1 MNERP
6 VILLN
11 FANQQDAHLDLL
23 KEESSRL
30 NDILSI
36 AHDQGSI
43 ELYREENVNVDQLIK
58 ALNRFKER
66 IIVFHYAGHADGNSL
81 HFDGDTAEA
90 VGLAELL
97 GQLPNLKFVFL
108 NGCSTQAQVDY
119 LLEKGVKAV
128 IATSVAIADDKALL
142 FSETFYRALANRS
155 TIDSA
160 FQFAVGALRTH
171 FGNSFTARIFIQGEE
186 FDRSAAMPWGL
197 FLNKEARAVLDWS
210 LPTSVTEIDNIKPP
224 ANPDYTVNTYMLDV
238 FDEMCHYDPKLKPLA
253 EDSFSGE
260 LDERLALALII
271 EHFPWP
277 IGVQVRL
284 LLSKESAIDELSME
298 RLEQLLSTYVYTTQ
312 FLYYIALSQLWD
324 EKRKSNISVRPYL
337 MDLLHHDARTYQHF
351 DYLKHFISIVQLLQK
366 ENKALFVEEFAEMQ
380 QAFEDKNEFYDAYLY
395 LESLRA
401 KIRQQTPEQLAA
413 ELPQLCADG
422 EYFLSAILIKSA
434 FLVNYDLLTIRDI
447 RVISYRYQDPKFDH
461 YIARLNAKVNDLAV
475 SKALQARSYKDYA
488 NNASVILSRNMQ
500 DPKDFLNLSPFIIDK
515 NAFGEG
521 MTEDRATEQQLFTYA
536 YREGEEF
543 RYFSTIY
550 SIYRVHERPKDQL
563 TTASEQP
570 RAARGGRDRRRRSS
584 RNRRRNE
591 EEPQSPLDIL
601 KELFSLFEEDLSR

>member
-43 ELYREENVNVDQLIK
+43 ELHREESVNVDQLLK
-58 ALNRFKER
+58 AINRFKER
-66 IIVFHYAGHADGNSL
+66 IVVFHYAGHADGNSL
-81 HFDGDTAEA
+81 HFDGQAAEA

-119 LLEKGVKAV
+119 LLEKGVQAV
-128 IATSVAIADDKALL
+128 IATAVAIADNKALL

-155 TIDSA
+155 TIDAA
-160 FQFAVGALRTH
+160 FQFAVAALRTH
-171 FGNSFTARIFIQGEE
+171 FGAAFNARIFIQGEE
-186 FDRSAAMPWGL
+186 FDHSAAMPWGL
-197 FLNKEARAVLDWS
+197 FLNKDARSVLDWA
-210 LPTSVTEIDNIKPP
+210 LPTNITPPVKSPEQID
-224 ANPDYTVNTYMLDV
+224 YEVNTYMLDV

-253 EDSFSGE
+253 EDSFTGE

-284 LLSKESAIDELSME
+284 LLSKDSAIDELSME
-298 RLEQLLSTYVYTTQ
+298 RLEQLLSTYIYTTQ

-324 EKRKSNISVRPYL
+324 EKRKSNIHVRPYL
-337 MDLLHHDARTYQHF
+337 MDLLHHDDKSYQHF
-351 DYLKHFISIVQLLQK
+351 DYLKHFISIVKLLQD
-366 ENKALFVEEFAEMQ
+366 EGKALFVEEFVDIQM
-380 QAFEDKNEFYDAYLY
+380 AFEEKKEFYDAYLY

-401 KIRQQTPEQLAA
+401 KVRQQTPEQLAA
-413 ELPQLCADG
+413 EMPQLCADG
-422 EYFLSAILIKSA
+422 EYFLSAILIKAA

-447 RVISYRYQDPKFDH
+447 RVVSYRYQDPKFDH

-500 DPKDFLNLSPFIIDK
+500 NPKDFLSLSPFIIDK

-536 YREGEEF
+536 YREGEDF

-563 TTASEQP
+563 TTAASQP
-570 RAARGGRDRRRRSS
+570 IEARAGRDRRRRSS

-591 EEPQSPLDIL
+591 EEPQSPLNIL